1 MDQSIEVEI
10 VSSCTPISNKRKNS
24 DRDDDSPPK
33 VEGKKFCDVE
43 DHQEILTQIALL
55 TSSFLDF
62 KTTVLTKLNTIEEDL
77 QLVRANTLV
86 QAEPVDTD
94 AKLQSLTQS
103 VEEIKESLRRA
114 PINVNQEN
122 GTNNPVPPPS
132 RPVVTSNFARH
143 HDLNKRKMCYYNHIQ
158 HEDRYEILGA
168 QAADDPPGVPA
179 KFLPVRIIN
188 EPQEDL
194 EARKELCNAKI
205 KCELTRL
212 KNASQRY
219 KKQYQDIDA
228 KVISEIENDINSDE
242 QEKIRQ
248 KEEWTKK
255 TAEEENRSKE
265 LWRPKHDNIVRA
277 PDDAINTGKIYLFEG
292 TKYATSSSTR
302 QDNPNRTHGNRDYR
316 ESQDRNDQQIN
327 DNTNNSNFLWQRPRY
342 HRRRHWQWRR
352 TNRTGR
358 PE

>member
-114 PINVNQEN
+114 PVSVNQESV
-122 GTNNPVPPPS
+122 TDTPVLSQS
-132 RPVVTSNFARH
+132 RPVASRGFSRH

-168 QAADDPPGVPA
+168 QAADDPPGVPP

-194 EARKELCNAKI
+194 QARKELCNAKV

-219 KKQYQDIDA
+219 KKQYEDIDA
-228 KVISEIENDINSDE
+228 KVISEIESDINTDE
-242 QEKIRQ
+242 EEKVRQ
-248 KEEWTKK
+248 KEEWIRK
-255 TAEEENRSKE
+255 TTEEENRSKE

-302 QDNPNRTHGNRDYR
+302 QDNSNRSHGNRG
-316 ESQDRNDQQIN
+316 SQERHVQHNN
-327 DNTNNSNFLWQRPRY
+327 DNSNNNNDNFLWQRPRY